1 MVLGLIGSAGQTGE
15 GMQSVLFNKF
25 NLYLTSCSD
34 FNSNAVVQIL
44 TNKRIFLREQS
55 L

>member
-34 FNSNAVVQIL
+34 FNSNSVVQIL